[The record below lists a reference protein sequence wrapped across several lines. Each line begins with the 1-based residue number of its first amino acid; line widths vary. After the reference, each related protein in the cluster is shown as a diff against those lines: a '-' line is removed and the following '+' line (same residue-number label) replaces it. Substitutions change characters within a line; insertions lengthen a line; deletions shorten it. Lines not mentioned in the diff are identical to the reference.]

1 GATAYYLFEPVQI
14 TSEEIV
20 VPLFFHLEAG
30 QLVAKCVKPEL
41 FVTGKDN
48 NSLAINIWRGLSFN
62 LSELADIPVCNFH
75 KAYDKITY
83 HNGQLVSTMCN
94 LRMLSSCFLWW
105 IPIKDLGE
113 NRKSVQKQMDSFENA
128 KERDHHHLGNVLR
141 HWACGNIELTMDHC
155 RQEEACEC
163 IRCTV
168 SEQYKEAGWNKQF
181 YQNPSVQK
189 NMGYNAQILM
199 ERVHHE
205 PQVRSCKV
213 QPDTEV
219 EPPVDSVEFLRGYKL
234 DQIGDINLNQKDKI
248 MAGTF
253 ILLLPLGLPESNICG
268 RRTQEPV

>member
-1 GATAYYLFEPVQI
+1 
-14 TSEEIV
+14 
-20 VPLFFHLEAG
+20 
-30 QLVAKCVKPEL
+30 
-41 FVTGKDN
+41 
-48 NSLAINIWRGLSFN
+48 
-62 LSELADIPVCNFH
+62 
-75 KAYDKITY
+75 
-83 HNGQLVSTMCN
+83 
-94 LRMLSSCFLWW
+94 
-105 IPIKDLGE
+105 
-113 NRKSVQKQMDSFENA
+113 
-128 KERDHHHLGNVLR
+128 
-141 HWACGNIELTMDHC
+141 MDHC

-168 SEQYKEAGWNKQF
+168 SEQYKEAGWNKQHSTNFVGKEFRVVLQAAPVVFFEYMLELQQDLWGALCQLLPLTFQTHIKDMSAYQQVLQDHIRWFLFQFAKSTAQWVNQPQLHMLLHLLDLIILFATKKFKSYNSVLRNASIHYNCRSPGHDIPVMFANHILSGGFFWNTIQNLF

>member
-20 VPLFFHLEAG
+20 VPLFFYLEAG

-94 LRMLSSCFLWW
+94 LRIHDDCTSSQ
-105 IPIKDLGE
+105 PMEDQGE
-113 NRKSVQKQMDSFENA
+113 RA
-128 KERDHHHLGNVLR
+128 WTHLRTPRSETTTTLAMFYVTG
-141 HWACGNIELTMDHC
+141 HGNIKLTMDHC

-168 SEQYKEAGWNKQF
+168 SEQYQEEGWNKQF